1 MNVAPHQHA
10 PTDPHPWSLRA
21 QEIAAVGWSAFLAA
35 CLATFLFF
43 AVFDPV
49 LLADDLHPPKW
60 LRDRMTGYAL
70 GFFFFWF
77 VASVAGLLTAYLLE
91 TRPTHRDEP

>member
-1 MNVAPHQHA
+1 MSAPDPNLA
-10 PTDPHPWSLRA
+10 PAQPHPWSRRV
-21 QEIAAVGWSAFLAA
+21 QEVAAVGWSAFLAA
-35 CLATFLFF
+35 CVATMLFF

-49 LLADDLHPPKW
+49 LLGNDLDPPKW

-77 VASVAGLLTAYLLE
+77 VALVGAALTAYLLE
-91 TRPTHRDEP
+91 SKPAHRDEP